1 MVAAPD
7 LAALIEDV
15 RDVVFRTDAAGLW
28 TFLNGAWTTVTGW
41 SVAESLGRS
50 FLEYVHP
57 DDRARNLAL
66 FEPII
71 ARRKDHC
78 LHQVRYV
85 AKDGGVRWIEV
96 HSRATFEGDAVV
108 GTTGTLR
115 DVTAYR
121 AAEREYEASRQL
133 FDDGPVIVVRWGED
147 ATSYV
152 TRNVSQLGLSAED
165 LVAGRARWSDVVHPD
180 DRARTEAEAEAHV
193 AAGATHF
200 RRVYRVAVPER
211 GVRWVEDQTLVLR
224 GEDGRPTSFLGYV
237 IDATERRQ
245 LEARMMEM
253 DRMIAV
259 GTLAVGVAHEINN
272 PLAYVIGNL
281 QWASDTLAASPGA
294 AAGGPLDEVRRA
306 LAEAFDGADRVRRVV
321 RDLKALARAD
331 ATARTPVQLGPIVE
345 AAVSIAWSEIHHR
358 ARLVRDLAPTPRAL
372 ANEGKVAQVLVN
384 LLVNA
389 AQAIPEGHPEA
400 NEVRVRTFA
409 DGDRVGFEVSDTGAG
424 IAPEHLPR
432 LFDPFFTTKPPGQG
446 TGLGLSICRTTVE
459 GLGGTIAVESA
470 PGRGAR
476 FRVLL
481 PAVDEARAPA
491 ASARATPAR
500 RRVLLVDDEP
510 LVLSALRRLLAR
522 DHDVAVASG
531 GREALDRLRSGARYD
546 AVVCDMMMPDLSG
559 IDLHGAVAELDAAQA
574 SRMVFMTGG
583 AFTPDACAFLDRV
596 PNPRVGKPFDPA
608 EIAAALR
615 AVCDVTALPT

>member
-1 MVAAPD
+1 MAASPD
-7 LAALIEDV
+7 LAALIEEV
-15 RDVVFRTDAAGLW
+15 RDVVFRTDAGGLW

-66 FEPII
+66 FEPVI

-85 AKDGGVRWIEV
+85 ARDGGVRWIEV
-96 HSRATFEGDAVV
+96 HARATFEGDAVV

-121 AAEREYEASRQL
+121 AAEREFEASRQL
-133 FDDGPVIVVRWGED
+133 FDDGPVIVVRWGEG

-152 TRNVSQLGLSAED
+152 TRNVAQLGLSAED
-165 LVAGRARWSDVVHPD
+165 LVAGRVRWSDVVHPD
-180 DRARTEAEAEAHV
+180 DRARTEAEAAAHV

-200 RRVYRVAVPER
+200 RREYRVVVPDR
-211 GVRWVEDQTLVLR
+211 GARWVEDQTLVLR

-237 IDATERRQ
+237 MDATERRQ

-281 QWASDTLAASPGA
+281 QWASDALATSPAGA
-294 AAGGPLDEVRRA
+294 PGTLDEVRRA
-306 LAEAFDGADRVRRVV
+306 LAEAFDGADRVRRIV

-331 ATARTPVQLGPIVE
+331 ATARTPVQLGPVIE
-345 AAVSIAWSEIHHR
+345 AAVSISWSEIHHR
-358 ARLVRDLAPTPRAL
+358 ARLVRDLAPTPPAL
-372 ANEGKVAQVLVN
+372 ANEGKIAQVLVN

-389 AQAIPEGHPEA
+389 AQAIPEGHPES

-409 DGDRVGFEVSDTGAG
+409 EGDRVGFEVSDTGAG

-446 TGLGLSICRTTVE
+446 TGLGLSISRTTIE
-459 GLGGTIAVESA
+459 GFGGTIAVDSA

-481 PAVDEARAPA
+481 PAVQ
-491 ASARATPAR
+491 SARAAAAGTAPALAR
-500 RRVLLVDDEP
+500 SRVLLVDDEP
-510 LVLSALRRLLAR
+510 LVLSALRRLLSR

-531 GREALDRLRSGARYD
+531 GREALEQLKRGARYD

-559 IDLHGAVAELDAAQA
+559 IDLHRAVAELVAAQA

-596 PNPRVGKPFDPA
+596 PNPRFGKP
-608 EIAAALR
+608 
-615 AVCDVTALPT
+615 